1 MENPANGGDG
11 HGRVPVEVMDLH
23 FPPLAE
29 PLPPP
34 PRRSN
39 RVALILL
46 LLTILSTLAVGSEF
60 ARSFAQNEE
69 PFSGDQDLFT
79 LMIYPLEHP
88 DLLLLGIPFS
98 FTLLA
103 ILGAHEL
110 GHYFACKL
118 YHIDVSY
125 PYFIP
130 APTLFGTFGAFIR
143 IRSPITTRRAL
154 FDVGIAGP
162 VVGFILAVPA
172 MAFAVATSKVLPGA
186 QDHAAIIFGNPLLIR
201 FFVAIFHPGV
211 DPASILLH
219 PVGRA
224 AWVGFFATALN
235 LLPVWQLDGG
245 HIVYSLA
252 SEYHRKISFAVAI
265 ILLAM
270 GRLAP
275 LWYFWGGILLI
286 LTWRFRHPPLLDRW
300 QPLTPGR
307 KLWAVGALLI
317 FALCFT
323 PWPAVSAPDSG
334 QAPAGDQARLAGSTS
349 TMTALSGI
357 SLPAQNS
364 RQPANACESAA
375 RCGAFNKN

>member
-1 MENPANGGDG
+1 MEDSANGGNG
-11 HGRVPVEVMDLH
+11 HNRVPVEVMDLQ

-34 PRRSN
+34 RRRPN
-39 RVALILL
+39 RVPLILF
-46 LLTILSTLAVGSEF
+46 LLTVLSTLAVGSEF
-60 ARSFAQNEE
+60 ARSFAQGEE

-79 LMIYPLEHP
+79 TMVYPLEHP
-88 DLLLLGIPFS
+88 QLLLLGVPFS

-103 ILGAHEL
+103 ILGTHEL

-162 VVGFILAVPA
+162 IVGFIVAVPA
-172 MAFAVATSKVLPGA
+172 MAYAVATSKVVPGA

-245 HIVYSLA
+245 HIIYSLA

-265 ILLAM
+265 LLLAI

-323 PWPAVSAPDSG
+323 PWPAVSAPE

-349 TMTALSGI
+349 TITPLSGI
-357 SLPAQNS
+357 SFPAQNS

-375 RCGAFNKN
+375 RCGDFNKN

>member
-1 MENPANGGDG
+1 MDNPANGGNG

-34 PRRSN
+34 RRRPN
-39 RVALILL
+39 RVPLILL

-60 ARSFAQNEE
+60 ARSFAQGEE

-79 LMIYPLEHP
+79 TMIYPFEHP
-88 DLLLLGIPFS
+88 QLLLLGVPFS

-162 VVGFILAVPA
+162 VVGFIVAVPA
-172 MAFAVATSKVLPGA
+172 MAFAVATSKVVPGA
-186 QDHAAIIFGNPLLIR
+186 QEHASIILGNPLLIR
-201 FFVAIFHPGV
+201 FFIAIFHPGV

-224 AWVGFFATALN
+224 AWVGFFATGLN

-245 HIVYSLA
+245 HIIYSLA

-286 LTWRFRHPPLLDRW
+286 LTWRFLHPPLLDRW

-323 PWPAVSAPDSG
+323 PWPAVSAPESTS
-334 QAPAGDQARLAGSTS
+334 PGDQARLAGSTS

-357 SLPAQNS
+357 SLPAQYS
-364 RQPANACESAA
+364 RQPTNACESAA
-375 RCGAFNKN
+375 RCGDFNKN